1 MRIRFFATL
10 PLLVVLIAIGVA
22 AQDQKLTGDQII
34 EKHLAAVGGR
44 EKLAKFKTRIALGT
58 IRKEDEPES
67 QLVIMSETP
76 SRLSAFYAFRDY
88 DFHMIYDGSKAL
100 VRPVLPRNVS
110 TITDKYQEMLGSGL
124 MFNGISLYNLLANNP
139 TGELKLEAKGLKK
152 VGGKPAYVVQLK
164 TPKGVTAKLYFDA
177 ETLMWVR
184 TDYGSASV
192 SRQMGTFT
200 NAIVNQGGS
209 ETTVD
214 FYVETSDFRE
224 VDSVKLPFKFT
235 QVITYP
241 ILRQSA
247 VGTIVGTIRE
257 YRHNE
262 AIDPKM
268 FQ

>member
-1 MRIRFFATL
+1 MRIHFLATL
-10 PLLVVLIAIGVA
+10 PLVVVLLAIVVA
-22 AQDQKLTGDQII
+22 AQDQRLTGDQII

-44 EKLAKFKTRIALGT
+44 ETLAKLKTRIALGT
-58 IRKEDEPES
+58 IRKEEEPEN
-67 QLVIMSETP
+67 QLVILSESP
-76 SRLSAFYAFRDY
+76 NRLSAFYAFRDY
-88 DFHMIYDGSKAL
+88 DFHMIYDGSRAL

-124 MFNGISLYNLLANNP
+124 MFNGISLYNLIANNP
-139 TGELKLEAKGLKK
+139 TSELKLEAKGLKK
-152 VGGKPAYVVQLK
+152 VGGKQAYVVQLK
-164 TPKGVTAKLYFDA
+164 TQKGATAKLYFDA
-177 ETLMWVR
+177 ETFMWVR

-192 SRQMGTFT
+192 SSQMGTFT
-200 NAIVNQGGS
+200 NAIVPQGGS

-224 VDSVKLPFKFT
+224 ADGVKLPFKFT

-262 AIDPKM
+262 LIDPKM